1 MIINTNA
8 EQRKI
13 LRKKIRQ
20 QRRALS
26 PQNQSCA
33 SKKLQYQLLKIINK
47 NQHRFKNKLIRI
59 GTYKA
64 GDGEIST
71 AYFEKKTSSR
81 RIEFLFPIIQ
91 KNKTLY
97 FGKKIRN
104 KFPRSNMY
112 KIPEPLKEQQTHVN
126 DLDILLLPLVA
137 ATRKGTRL
145 GMGGGFYDRTLA
157 RIKKPGPLLIG
168 IAHDLQIISDI
179 PEEPWDKPINY
190 IATDKQIIICRS

>member
-81 RIEFLFPIIQ
+81 RIEFLF
-91 KNKTLY
+91 L
-97 FGKKIRN
+97 
-104 KFPRSNMY
+104 
-112 KIPEPLKEQQTHVN
+112 
-126 DLDILLLPLVA
+126 
-137 ATRKGTRL
+137 
-145 GMGGGFYDRTLA
+145 
-157 RIKKPGPLLIG
+157 
-168 IAHDLQIISDI
+168 
-179 PEEPWDKPINY
+179 
-190 IATDKQIIICRS
+190 